1 MPEHL
6 RASVRRRHEQTLERA
21 TAALA
26 RLSAA
31 GRPITFAAVAR
42 ERHVSTDFLYRQ
54 PVLRLKIQQLRTTN
68 RRMPEDLPAPTAS
81 PSAPVLALSSQ
92 LKDPKRRHHRE
103 VTELKNALAVAHG
116 ENLALR
122 GRLAF
127 FEPI

>member
-68 RRMPEDLPAPTAS
+68 RRMPEVLPAPTAS
-81 PSAPVLALSSQ
+81 PSAPVLAPLLPAERPEKAPPSGGHGAEECASRST
-92 LKDPKRRHHRE
+92 RRKPCSAWTTRI
-103 VTELKNALAVAHG
+103 L
-116 ENLALR
+116 
-122 GRLAF
+122 
-127 FEPI
+127 